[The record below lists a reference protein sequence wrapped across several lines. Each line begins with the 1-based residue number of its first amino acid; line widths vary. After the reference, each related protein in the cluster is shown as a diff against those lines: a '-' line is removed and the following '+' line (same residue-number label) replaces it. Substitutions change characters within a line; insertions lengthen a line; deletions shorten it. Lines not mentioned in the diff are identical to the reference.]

1 VRDDRDDDWL
11 VDRARSGSVD
21 AFEALARRHRDRVYR
36 TALRLTGNSY
46 DAEDVAQEALVQ
58 AWQRLDTF
66 RGDSAF
72 ATWLYR
78 IVVTRAYNVRRSTR
92 RMELVDE
99 VPETAAPGADRV
111 VEERQQRHDLA
122 EAIAAL
128 PFDRRAPLVLHQF
141 EGLSYDE
148 IAVVLE
154 VSTAT
159 VRMRLFR
166 ARRELA
172 DRMRDWR

>member
-1 VRDDRDDDWL
+1 M
-11 VDRARSGSVD
+11 
-21 AFEALARRHRDRVYR
+21 YR
-36 TALRLTGNSY
+36 IALRLTGNRY

-58 AWQRLDTF
+58 AWQNLDTF

-78 IVVTRAYNVRRSTR
+78 IVITRAYNVLRSARRI
-92 RMELVDE
+92 ELVED
-99 VPETAAPGADRV
+99 VPEATGPGVDRV
-111 VEERQQRHDLA
+111 VEERQRRRDLM
-122 EAIAAL
+122 EAIASL

-148 IAVVLE
+148 IGVVLE

-172 DRMRDWR
+172 DRMREWR

>member
-1 VRDDRDDDWL
+1 VRGDGDDDWL
-11 VDRARSGSVD
+11 VDRARAGSVD
-21 AFEALARRHRDRVYR
+21 AFEALARRHRERVYR
-36 TALRLTGNSY
+36 TALRLTGNRD

-58 AWQRLDTF
+58 AWEHLGRF

-78 IVVTRAYNVRRSTR
+78 IVVSRAFNARRRTR
-92 RMELVDE
+92 RVEPMDE
-99 VPETAAPGADRV
+99 VPEMTGPGVDRL
-111 VEERQQRHDLA
+111 VEERQRRHDLA
-122 EAIAAL
+122 KAIASL

-172 DRMRDWR
+172 DRMREWR